1 MKNLLAL
8 GWLALLWAVSAC
20 NAEPAP
26 ETVAEGASPAS
37 QPLSEVESLVIW
49 TNAAHAP
56 VLDALGQ
63 EFTAA
68 YGVAVDVQAKEWT
81 SLLADFKLSL
91 SRGTDMPDIL
101 LGGHDWVS
109 ILAPNGA
116 ITPLNLS
123 AHAPEFSTAA
133 LQAMAYEGAFYG
145 VPVTAESL
153 ALIYN
158 PALVA
163 APPTA
168 WQDVRAAALEAKARG
183 AAAGL
188 AVNAASPFDFYPVLT
203 GLGGDL
209 FGPDPATG
217 FDLAQ
222 IRLDAPESQAALA
235 WLLAMM
241 EDGLIRTDLA
251 WDALYR
257 EFAAQRM
264 PFLITGPWSLPQLER
279 MDLELAIV
287 DFPGKGRSFVNVLG
301 YMVNAFAPDPF
312 LAWFFLSTVVV
323 SDEGM
328 SRLLQAQPG
337 PPAYLPLLNRMADA
351 RLQAFGQIAAQ
362 GAAAPNVPEME
373 EIWRIWGQYHY
384 AVVQDGRDPAASYE
398 QAAREMAAVLAPRL
412 N

>member
-109 ILAPNGA
+109 VLAPNGA

-163 APPTA
+163 EPPTA

-203 GLGGDL
+203 GLGGEL
-209 FGPDPATG
+209 FGPDPAVG

-222 IRLDAPESQAALA
+222 IRHDAPESQAALA

-241 EDGLIRTDLA
+241 EDGLIRTDLP

-264 PFLITGPWSLPQLER
+264 PFMITGPWSLPQLER

-362 GAAAPNVPEME
+362 GAAAPNVPEMG